1 MLIAARDLVRRKG
14 GLSRAE
20 IRTGMSGN
28 LCRCTGYMGIINA
41 IARVMAER
49 AEFEQ
54 ELPRNANTW
63 LGPAPG
69 PVAQAGRPAAE
80 DTKKIEGVAPSLRR
94 ATRTVHEPVHVT
106 VGKIEEADGSVRLAQ
121 SFVLKHGRGAV
132 WQLMSDPEAIARC
145 MPGARLDGPPQDGR
159 ITGRIEVRLGPISA
173 SFAGEGT
180 VKASPA
186 EYRQV
191 IEGRGLDRKSGSRV
205 AGSVDYRLSD
215 VTQAG
220 EPGTQVDVVIGYAL
234 TGMLAQFGRSKLA
247 RDLALRI
254 GESFAQNVDATLRDP
269 STSLSELQL
278 SGLSLLYQVI
288 AARVR
293 ALFGRIFGT

>member
-1 MLIAARDLVRRKG
+1 MLIAARDLIRRKG

-20 IRTGMSGN
+20 IRTEMSGN
-28 LCRCTGYMGIINA
+28 LCRCTGYMGLVNA
-41 IARVMAER
+41 IARVMTER

-54 ELPRNANTW
+54 ELARNANTW

-121 SFVLKHGRGAV
+121 SFVLKHARGAV

-234 TGMLAQFGRSKLA
+234 TGMLAQFGRSEFA